1 MSSVFSVLPP
11 VKKGFFARLFSTG
24 ADENAFIEL
33 NNLLAAKPLLQITT
47 DDVAVIITKYNV
59 DITRHFPGR
68 VKNLFYA
75 YFQHC
80 IQDRSFGE
88 EEKVA
93 LRHLKR
99 LLQLSDV
106 DIIDTQ
112 KKIEE
117 NALIAEWKKAVA
129 DGRLTKEEE
138 EALDKLAA
146 SFTLPDD
153 LVKQISA
160 LTRELHYRETLKTT
174 MDDRRLTDEEEAE
187 LKAISES
194 LNVTPQFDEATQSV
208 LDRFRLY
215 YQIEN
220 GILPEYSV
228 DINLL
233 KGEVCHFGCAANWH
247 EYRSVTRRVNYAGPA
262 VSVKIMRG
270 VYYRAGSMS
279 VQPVRSQELQLIG
292 SGMLYLTNKRVIF
305 VGDNKA
311 TTIRYNKIVTMNPYS
326 NGVEIIK
333 DAGKSPT
340 ITVANENAEM
350 MNLVL
355 ARLISSSGEE

>member
-1 MSSVFSVLPP
+1 MTAIFTPLPP
-11 VKKGFFARLFSTG
+11 VKRGVFGRLFSTG
-24 ADENAFIEL
+24 PDENAFVDL
-33 NNLLAAKPLLQITT
+33 NNLFASKPVLEITPEE
-47 DDVAVIITKYNV
+47 VAEIITKYNV
-59 DITRHFPGR
+59 DITRYFPEQ
-68 VKNLFYA
+68 VKNLFFT

-88 EEKVA
+88 EEQAA
-93 LRHLKR
+93 LRHIKR
-99 LLQLSDV
+99 LLQLTDA
-106 DIIDTQ
+106 DIAETQ
-112 KKIEE
+112 RKLEE
-117 NALIAEWKKAVA
+117 SQLILEWKKAVA
-129 DGRLTKEEE
+129 DGRLTKDEED
-138 EALDKLAA
+138 ALDKLAA
-146 SFTLPDD
+146 SFTLPKE
-153 LVKQISA
+153 LVKEISA

-174 MDDRRLTDEEEAE
+174 MDDCRLTAEEEAE

-194 LNVTPQFDEATQSV
+194 LSVTPQFDQATQST

-220 GILPEYSV
+220 GMLPEYSV

-247 EYRSVTRRVNYAGPA
+247 EYRSVTRRINYSGPA
-262 VSVKIMRG
+262 ISVKIMRG

-279 VQPVRSQELQLIG
+279 VQPVLSQELQLIG

-355 ARLISSSGEE
+355 AQLLSTSSEE

>member
-1 MSSVFSVLPP
+1 MAAIFSTLPP
-11 VKKGFFARLFSTG
+11 VKKGFLNRLFSSG
-24 ADENAFIEL
+24 PDENAFVEL
-33 NNLLAAKPLLQITT
+33 NNLFATKSVLEITPE
-47 DDVAVIITKYNV
+47 DVSAIITKYNV
-59 DITRHFPGR
+59 DITRYFPEQ
-68 VKNLFYA
+68 VKNLFFT
-75 YFQHC
+75 YFRHC
-80 IQDRSFGE
+80 IQDRSFGDD
-88 EEKVA
+88 EKRA
-93 LRHLKR
+93 LLHMKR
-99 LLQLSDV
+99 LLQLTDA
-106 DIIDTQ
+106 DISETQ

-117 NALIAEWKKAVA
+117 SHLIGEWKNAVA

-146 SFTLPDD
+146 SFTLPESM
-153 LVKQISA
+153 VKEISA
-160 LTRELHYRETLKTT
+160 LTRELHYREKLNATVE
-174 MDDRRLTDEEEAE
+174 DRRLSAEEEAE

-194 LNVTPQFDEATQSV
+194 LSVTPQFDTAMQST
-208 LDRFRLY
+208 LDRFRMY

-220 GILPEYSV
+220 GMLPEYSV

-233 KGEVCHFGCAANWH
+233 KGEVCHFGCAADWH
-247 EYRSVTRRVNYAGPA
+247 EYRSVTRRINYGGPA
-262 VSVKIMRG
+262 ISVKIMRG

-305 VGDNKA
+305 VGGNKA
-311 TTIRYNKIVTMNPYS
+311 TTIRYTKIVTMTPYS

-340 ITVANENAEM
+340 ITVATENAEM

-355 ARLISSSGEE
+355 AQLISTSSE